1 MTITR
6 PINEFALNLLIAN
19 KSQKPANI
27 GVIWPVGIFY
37 CFHAQE
43 KLKKYSRGKY
53 NSCSR
58 ILQISPREETTIF
71 TMLFFSIADVN
82 ARKNFAC
89 INFVASVDSYRQVKL
104 SFVCIVVFFGF
115 FFSLLCINKPARSVA
130 QNNSKAKY
138 GQAHF

>member
-1 MTITR
+1 MAEPLETSDSV
-6 PINEFALNLLIAN
+6 FVQLLLNCIEN
-19 KSQKPANI
+19 NSTNKWICTKFVDGKSQKRANI
-27 GVIWPVGIFY
+27 GVIWPLEFFIVFMLRNG
-37 CFHAQE
+37 
-43 KLKKYSRGKY
+43 KKYSRGKY

-104 SFVCIVVFFGF
+104 
-115 FFSLLCINKPARSVA
+115 
-130 QNNSKAKY
+130 
-138 GQAHF
+138 